1 METPSVVPVGTVDV
15 DGLAVPFY
23 DTGTE
28 HEGQL
33 PLVLVHGS
41 AGTTPLHFGFLYPML
56 AQGRRVIALDWQT
69 PNDRP
74 LDLDTIVDQVLA
86 VVDRVAPDQE
96 IALLGF
102 SLGAVASLAAA
113 AARPQQVRQ
122 LIPVA
127 GWMTSDP
134 QQEIFTRVFTDLY
147 ESKSPQLA
155 AYTVLNAFGGPF
167 IGSLPLEQVE
177 EIISMTL
184 LDQAAAAQMALN
196 SKIEIS
202 ERMDQIT
209 ATTLIVG
216 CTHDGLTPIRHSSQ
230 LFGAIEDA
238 RLTEIECGHMVVLE
252 RPAELLRAVD
262 AFLRAPEAHPAGT
275 LIPSL
280 VP

>member
-1 METPSVVPVGTVDV
+1 MDAPPIVPAGTVCL
-15 DGLAVPFY
+15 DGLIVPYY

-28 HEGQL
+28 QEGQL

-41 AGTTPLHFGFLYPML
+41 AGTTALHFGFLYPML
-56 AQGRRVIALDWQT
+56 AQGRRVVALDWQT
-69 PNDRP
+69 PTDGS
-74 LDLDTIVDQVLA
+74 LDVDTIVDQVLA
-86 VVDRVAPDQE
+86 VVDHVLPDRE

-102 SLGAVASLAAA
+102 SLGAAAALAAA
-113 AARPQQVRQ
+113 ATRPQQVRQ

-127 GWMTSDP
+127 GWMASDP
-134 QQEIFTRVFTDLY
+134 QQEIFTRVFADLY

-177 EIISMTL
+177 QLITMTS
-184 LDQAAAAQMALN
+184 LDQSAAAQMALN
-196 SKIEIS
+196 STIDIS
-202 ERMDQIT
+202 ERMDRIT

-216 CTHDGLTPIRHSSQ
+216 CTHDGLTPMRHSSQ
-230 LFGAIEDA
+230 LLGAIEDA
-238 RLTEIECGHMVVLE
+238 RLTEIDCGHMVVLE

-262 AFLRAPEAHPAGT
+262 AFLREPAAHPAGT
-275 LIPSL
+275 MIPSL

>member
-1 METPSVVPVGTVDV
+1 METPALAPAGTVEIN
-15 DGLAVPFY
+15 GLSVPYF

-28 HEGQL
+28 HKGQL

-41 AGTTPLHFGFLYPML
+41 AGNTAQHFGFLYPML
-56 AQGRRVIALDWQT
+56 AQDRRVIALDWQT
-69 PNDRP
+69 S
-74 LDLDTIVDQVLA
+74 LDGSFNVDTIVDQVLG
-86 VVDRVAPDQE
+86 VVEHLLPERD

-102 SLGAVASLAAA
+102 SLGAVASMAAA

-127 GWMTSDP
+127 GWMKSDP
-134 QQEIFTRVFTDLY
+134 QQEIFTRVFTDLF

-167 IGSLPLEQVE
+167 IGSLPMDQVE
-177 EIISMTL
+177 QLITMTS
-184 LDQAAAAQMALN
+184 LDQSAAAQMALN
-196 SKIEIS
+196 SKVDIS
-202 ERMDQIT
+202 EHIGRIT

-230 LFGAIEDA
+230 LLGAIEDS
-238 RLTEIECGHMVVLE
+238 RLTEIESGHMVLME

-262 AFLRAPEAHPAGT
+262 AFLREPDAHQAGT
-275 LIPSL
+275 VIPAL